1 MFKSKFEDNEVDIS
15 MKKETIEQLTQNGIN
30 YIEVFRLIESFAQKL
45 LVTREDTELRME
57 NEDTQA
63 TIDIAITWDHEA
75 KKVQIDVQG
84 VNLNKM
90 TPKEMPSMP
99 KGSKVNLAQSGA
111 EPNQQPA
118 VDPSTLN

>member
-63 TIDIAITWDHEA
+63 TIDIAITWDTEA
-75 KKVQIDVQG
+75 KKVQIDVQD

-90 TPKEMPSMP
+90 APKEMPSMP
-99 KGSKVNLAQSGA
+99 KGSKVNLTQSGV
-111 EPNQQPA
+111 ELNQHPA
-118 VDPSTLN
+118 VDPSKLN

>member
-63 TIDIAITWDHEA
+63 TIDIAITWDAEA
-75 KKVQIDVQG
+75 KKVQIDVQD

-90 TPKEMPSMP
+90 VPKEMPSMP
-99 KGSKVNLAQSGA
+99 KGSKVNLAQGGA
-111 EPNQQPA
+111 NPNQQPA
-118 VDPSTLN
+118 VDPSKLN

>member
-63 TIDIAITWDHEA
+63 TIDIAITWDTEA
-75 KKVQIDVQG
+75 KKVQIDVQD

-90 TPKEMPSMP
+90 APKEMPSMP
-99 KGSKVNLAQSGA
+99 KGSKVNLTQSGV
-111 EPNQQPA
+111 ELNQHPA
-118 VDPSTLN
+118 VDPS